1 MATLSGSSL
10 VLLLACSLALE
21 EELGFEEALGFEEDG
36 GVESSKLLKG
46 SSLTLC
52 SATPLIPKK
61 LCKRLVVARL
71 AIATAYAIPT
81 IIRAFFFITNYLLLS
96 YGSS

>member
-1 MATLSGSSL
+1 MVSL
-10 VLLLACSLALE
+10 VSMLLVWLLVLESLPDFE
-21 EELGFEEALGFEEDG
+21 EEDDG
-36 GVESSKLLKG
+36 LPDEGVGTSKLLKG
-46 SSLTLC
+46 SSSTLC

-81 IIRAFFFITNYLLLS
+81 IMRAFFFITNYLLLS
-96 YGSS
+96 CGSS